1 MRLLPLDFDNFDG
14 KLATVLLSKL
24 RTVRQTAL
32 DMLQRYMV
40 IMCWYCYWYTVQWY
54 SGTGSDTSMLMQPV
68 ASFDGK
74 PGQVAPRL
82 LHCCDSSSDAR
93 IVSSFEI
100 IVLDVVVT

>member
-1 MRLLPLDFDNFDG
+1 
-14 KLATVLLSKL
+14 
-24 RTVRQTAL
+24 
-32 DMLQRYMV
+32 
-40 IMCWYCYWYTVQWY
+40 
-54 SGTGSDTSMLMQPV
+54 MQPV